1 MILISLIIPI
11 YNVQDY
17 IERCLDSIICQESED
32 FGLECILVNDSTPDG
47 SMRIIER
54 RLDCYSG
61 KIDFIVINHE
71 VNKGLSASRNTG
83 LKHAN
88 GDFIFFIDSD
98 DRLEEGAL
106 NYMVDA
112 LQVETVGDLS
122 IDVVIGNT
130 FICKNEKKAMSF
142 IQDAPFLL
150 DNTGE
155 NALRMLLNREL
166 YHIACNKLVRRKLLL
181 NFDLYFKEGIIDEDM
196 LWSYL
201 VFLNAESVLVLP
213 KTTYIYEDN
222 PTSIMNTTSKR
233 IAHRISSRIFICKQI
248 LDSPPRTSLA
258 EYYMYV
264 FYIFIRAIN
273 LYELNRSDEMVRD
286 YSKELFMLRNRLL
299 DEVLHKRL
307 VFMYMFFL
315 TSKKPLYALT
325 NCRLYRRYYDKIA
338 KCVLL
343 VSK

>member
-106 NYMVDA
+106 KYMVDA

-222 PTSIMNTTSKR
+222 PTSIMNTTSQR

-273 LYELNRSDEMVRD
+273 LFELNSSDQVVRE
-286 YSKELFMLRNRLL
+286 YSKELFKLRDRLF
-299 DEVLHKRL
+299 DEISHKRL
-307 VFMYMFFL
+307 FAMYAFFL
-315 TSKKPLYALT
+315 TSKKPFYAIT
-325 NCRLYRRYYDKIA
+325 NCRWYRRYFDKIA
-338 KCVLL
+338 KCVLAI
-343 VSK
+343 SK